1 MRTRWT
7 VTYLIHRGEVAI
19 FLVVVFAVAVAAIN
33 VVSHFLALGYDDC
46 VARLA
51 EADCGGVLRA
61 VERLRADD
69 SAWLLGIGATLFPAA
84 MGLVLGVP
92 VVAREVEARTAS
104 LAWSFA
110 RTRTQWFRQRVVPML
125 ALLLTGLGVLAILS
139 VVLRDV
145 ANPAGAHPRMDQIGS
160 QGTSL
165 LGRGLLG
172 FGVALLVGAVL
183 GRTLGAVLV
192 SVVLCGFLILVGLAG
207 VTGVVAQ
214 RVAEWDPVTEDDDG
228 SDTLLSFREGF
239 TVDGGHRMS
248 FDQVVEF
255 FEREYPNKDWD
266 TWEPKHVQRW
276 ELRVRADQ
284 FPLLD
289 AADTAGSLAIG
300 GSAMLLTIPVVN
312 RRRPT

>member
-7 VTYLIHRGEVAI
+7 VTYLIHRGEVAT
-19 FLVVVFAVAVAAIN
+19 FLALVVVVAFAAIN
-33 VVSHFLALGYDDC
+33 VASHFLALGYDDC

-51 EADCGGVLRA
+51 EADCGGILRA

-69 SAWLLGIGATLFPAA
+69 SAWLLGIGASLFPAA

-92 VVAREVEARTAS
+92 IVAREVDARTAS

-110 RTRTQWFRQRVVPML
+110 RTRMLWFRQRVVPML
-125 ALLLTGLGVLAILS
+125 ALLLGGLGTLAILS
-139 VVLRDV
+139 VILRDLS
-145 ANPAGAHPRMDQIGS
+145 NPTGLDPRMDQIGS

-165 LGRGLLG
+165 LGRGILG

-192 SVVLCGFLILVGLAG
+192 SVILCGLLMLVGLAG
-207 VTGVVAQ
+207 VTGLVAQ
-214 RVAEWDPVTEDDDG
+214 RVAEWNAVEEG
-228 SDTLLSFREGF
+228 GASDTLLSFREGYSI
-239 TVDGGHRMS
+239 DGGERMS

-255 FEREYPNKDWD
+255 FEREHPTKDWD
-266 TWEPKHVQRW
+266 TWEPRHVQRW
-276 ELRVRADQ
+276 ELRVRDDQ

-289 AADTAGSLAIG
+289 AADTAGGLAVG
-300 GSAMLLTIPVVN
+300 GLAMLLTIPVVN